1 MIPNRWQRMVAA
13 VCAVTL
19 LLSGCTTLHDVPV
32 PSGETPPSL
41 PQVKVGDDVVILTK
55 TLQKKKFTVTAVE
68 ADALV
73 GDGVRVA
80 YADMATL
87 GVKQVSKGATT
98 VLLVTIGV
106 CVYLAYATAHL
117 FSDWGE

>member
-19 LLSGCTTLHDVPV
+19 LLSGCTTLHDVPI

-41 PQVKVGDDVVILTK
+41 PQVKVGDEVVILTK

-73 GDGVRVA
+73 GKGERVA

-87 GVKQVSKGATT
+87 GVKQISKGATT
-98 VLLVTIGV
+98 VLLVVIGIT
-106 CVYLAYATAHL
+106 VYLGYAATQVL
-117 FSDWGE
+117 DDIN